1 MEISSLNTTLT
12 HQEPR
17 YILIHKIHKNKITN
31 RVKTSIISSLNL
43 SIHNNKL
50 TKIEV
55 TDSRLLDIHQ
65 KRLDRLSINSNAT
78 VIEPTLNKTVIE
90 STLNKTVLT
99 PNSNAT
105 VLEPNYNTILM
116 TPNFNSNATLLAPKS
131 NSNATV
137 LEPNYNAT
145 VLEPNYNATLLAPNS
160 NTTVVK
166 YDPHYII
173 PLYSTDNESNS
184 VYDSNSND
192 IPKYEVKL
200 LSFTR
205 DEKLLH
211 EPIFYAPT
219 SPGYFYIVDNSTYKL
234 KSKKL

>member
-31 RVKTSIISSLNL
+31 RVKTSILSSLNL
-43 SIHNNKL
+43 STQNNKL
-50 TKIEV
+50 NKIEV

-78 VIEPTLNKTVIE
+78 VLE
-90 STLNKTVLT
+90 STLN
-99 PNSNAT
+99 AT
-105 VLEPNYNTILM
+105 VL
-116 TPNFNSNATLLAPKS
+116 KS
-131 NSNATV
+131 NSNSTV
-137 LEPNYNAT
+137 LESTSNGTVLESTSNGTVLESTSNGTVLKPNYNAT
-145 VLEPNYNATLLAPNS
+145 VLESNYNTPIL
-160 NTTVVK
+160 K

-173 PLYSTDNESNS
+173 PLYSNDNETI
-184 VYDSNSND
+184 SND

-200 LSFTR
+200 LSFTT
-205 DEKLLH
+205 DEKLRH

-234 KSKKL
+234 KSNKL